1 MTTARKNAARKLQA
15 TMPPSMTA
23 DHPFK
28 EGLSGELSSFSLDI
42 TPQGRFGSKVL
53 KLGNIGERSVYS
65 QSPSQQDT

>member
-15 TMPPSMTA
+15 TLPPSMTA

-42 TPQGRFGSKVL
+42 TPEGRFG
-53 KLGNIGERSVYS
+53 
-65 QSPSQQDT
+65 

>member
-42 TPQGRFGSKVL
+42 TPQGRLAQRF
-53 KLGNIGERSVYS
+53 
-65 QSPSQQDT
+65 